1 MKLELPPH
9 PRFLLWAMRIL
20 GTILLKP
27 FPFLGSHVGG
37 PSSFTALRGPLP
49 PGPQPP
55 WKESCISCLS
65 YIAVRLFLNIVAIL
79 LPEISCPRT
88 QSSVISHGS
97 RSLPRA
103 TKVALVFPHLLL
115 PHHDGQVDRV
125 LSVLWFFWNRL

>member
-1 MKLELPPH
+1 
-9 PRFLLWAMRIL
+9 MRIL

-27 FPFLGSHVGG
+27 FPFLGSHVEVQV
-37 PSSFTALRGPLP
+37 PSLLFGDLYHRVLTLERILYLM
-49 PGPQPP
+49 
-55 WKESCISCLS
+55 LS

-88 QSSVISHGS
+88 KSSVISHGS

-115 PHHDGQVDRV
+115 PHHDG
-125 LSVLWFFWNRL
+125 